1 MKTSPTQSLKPHHSV
16 RLTHPAGGPT
26 QGDTTHSSHTAGGL
40 LSAGVV
46 LQQMEPTVGG
56 HSEGAPWTLWGT
68 LGGSTVDTLEGHQG
82 EQPWTLWGK
91 DRGHFGGHSVE
102 ALVGQ

>member
-16 RLTHPAGGPT
+16 RLTHPAGGLT
-26 QGDTTHSSHTAGGL
+26 QGDTTHSTHPAGGL

-56 HSEGAPWTLWGT
+56 HSEGAPWTLWG
-68 LGGSTVDTLEGHQG
+68 
-82 EQPWTLWGK
+82 K